1 MPHHGVRCTSCRPQ
15 TLRRAASRRHPA
27 AITTSSIPMPLLR
40 RRPMTSRDGD
50 GRQIMVASPS
60 RRHSRGRSNANGG
73 RNNGSCGRSF
83 VSSSSTVFIV
93 SIIVTNYCC
102 CYGFSP
108 TNRQQR
114 AVFPTTPHRHLVH
127 TCLSSANTV
136 FHPATKISGGDTR
149 LVYRSVGTRTQHS
162 SQLTASA
169 SVNSD
174 DDASDPNSTRLS
186 SKATTQRRQRP
197 AWALPWMPT
206 WLITLPPRSQ
216 FLIGLCLYVF
226 HLRILTQHQ
235 ITFPFQLI
243 PNDEGWFQSIG
254 LDSLAGMV
262 AFGALLWLRKS
273 SAEYELSSS
282 TSKGVGEDSVT
293 AAVPPIWTD
302 PKGSEA
308 PWRLR
313 SKTKKKRKMAK
324 SENDHNNIDKAKVP
338 LVHPRTTSI
347 IAFVL
352 LTIGYFSTGRL
363 SLLFENLLYTAAGS
377 GLPLT
382 VPMHRS
388 LVVLLG
394 HLAWVGVGSAILA
407 GVLSPR
413 PFFGGG
419 WTTSTPKQKDDQ
431 QKPTIVDRKQSKKR
445 MQKILRPY
453 RWYTNKWDTYWL
465 WWTIGGYF
473 VSAWL
478 FNIADFVNQIILPP
492 YLFAQQGEGVVA
504 QLINPE
510 NNDFFASLVGYI
522 APCLSA
528 PWWEEVLYRGYLLP
542 ALGLFMGFWPSV
554 FVSGVLF
561 SVHHLN
567 LMGALPLMVLGW
579 LWAALYAKCGNILVT
594 ILIHGMWNSRVF
606 IGSWL
611 GL

>member
-1 MPHHGVRCTSCRPQ
+1 MIAKTGRKKIMNSRSTKSAKGI
-15 TLRRAASRRHPA
+15 RRG
-27 AITTSSIPMPLLR
+27 IK
-40 RRPMTSRDGD
+40 
-50 GRQIMVASPS
+50 
-60 RRHSRGRSNANGG
+60 SRGRLAII
-73 RNNGSCGRSF
+73 
-83 VSSSSTVFIV
+83 SSTLFFA
-93 SIIVTNYCC
+93 SIITTPTSSGCF
-102 CYGFSP
+102 GFSP
-108 TNRQQR
+108 SPIHLQHVVAIPKSPQCIVEPTCRIINRNL
-114 AVFPTTPHRHLVH
+114 H
-127 TCLSSANTV
+127 S
-136 FHPATKISGGDTR
+136 TKTITGGVEPRQID
-149 LVYRSVGTRTQHS
+149 HS
-162 SQLTASA
+162 SIGTTSLTQMRASA
-169 SVNSD
+169 SFAAD
-174 DDASDPNSTRLS
+174 DNDGNYNVES
-186 SKATTQRRQRP
+186 RRQRP
-197 AWALPWMPT
+197 EWALPWMPT
-206 WLITLPPRSQ
+206 WLITLPPRYQ
-216 FLIGLCLYVF
+216 FVVGLCLYIF

-235 ITFPFQLI
+235 LTFPFQLI

-273 SAEYELSSS
+273 SVEYAASTSSS
-282 TSKGVGEDSVT
+282 KRRGEEGVDGFTSIIP

-302 PKGSEA
+302 PRGSEA

-313 SKTKKKRKMAK
+313 SRTKKYRRKK
-324 SENDHNNIDKAKVP
+324 LENNDLDNNVDKKAKVVP
-338 LVHPRTTSI
+338 VVHPRTTSVV
-347 IAFVL
+347 AFVL

-363 SLLFENLLYTAAGS
+363 SLLFENLLYASAGA

-419 WTTSTPKQKDDQ
+419 WTTAMTLKQNNGQRAIMDERRQ
-431 QKPTIVDRKQSKKR
+431 YKR
-445 MQKILRPY
+445 MPKMLRPY

-465 WWTIGGYF
+465 WWAIGGYF

-478 FNIADFVNQIILPP
+478 FNIADFINQIILPP

-567 LMGALPLMVLGW
+567 IMGALPLMVLGW

>member
-1 MPHHGVRCTSCRPQ
+1 
-15 TLRRAASRRHPA
+15 
-27 AITTSSIPMPLLR
+27 
-40 RRPMTSRDGD
+40 
-50 GRQIMVASPS
+50 MVASPR
-60 RRHSRGRSNANGG
+60 RRHSRGRSNANGV
-73 RNNGSCGRSF
+73 RNNGSDCRSIAI
-83 VSSSSTVFIV
+83 VSSTVLLV
-93 SIIVTNYCC
+93 SMIVTNYCY

-108 TNRQQR
+108 ATRQHH
-114 AVFPTTPHRHLVH
+114 ATTPTTPHRLLVP
-127 TCLSSANTV
+127 TCRSSINTV
-136 FHPATKISGGDTR
+136 FHPATYISTGSTR
-149 LVYRSVGTRTQHS
+149 LVYGSIATRKQQS

-169 SVNSD
+169 SD
-174 DDASDPNSTRLS
+174 DDANDLNSTPLS
-186 SKATTQRRQRP
+186 SKTTTRRRQRP

-216 FLIGLCLYVF
+216 FLIGLCLYIF

-273 SAEYELSSS
+273 SEAFASSS
-282 TSKGVGEDSVT
+282 SSSKGVGEDTVT

-302 PKGSEA
+302 PRWSEA

-313 SKTKKKRKMAK
+313 SKTKKKRKKVK

-338 LVHPRTTSI
+338 VVHPRTTSI

-419 WTTSTPKQKDDQ
+419 WITTTTPKQNDDEQ
-431 QKPTIVDRKQSKKR
+431 NPTMMDRKQSKKR

-478 FNIADFVNQIILPP
+478 FNIADFINQIILPP

>member
-1 MPHHGVRCTSCRPQ
+1 MFNAKDS
-15 TLRRAASRRHPA
+15 
-27 AITTSSIPMPLLR
+27 
-40 RRPMTSRDGD
+40 
-50 GRQIMVASPS
+50 GRNKQ
-60 RRHSRGRSNANGG
+60 SRGRS
-73 RNNGSCGRSF
+73 
-83 VSSSSTVFIV
+83 VTSSALCL
-93 SIIVTNYCC
+93 IITTTAAPFGCL
-102 CYGFSP
+102 GFSP
-108 TNRQQR
+108 SPSHLHHT
-114 AVFPTTPHRHLVH
+114 VIPKSPHRLVVP
-127 TCLSSANTV
+127 TCRALINDNAVLSPSNS
-136 FHPATKISGGDTR
+136 IGR
-149 LVYRSVGTRTQHS
+149 TRTHQS
-162 SQLTASA
+162 SQLRISTSSRANS
-169 SVNSD
+169 SD
-174 DDASDPNSTRLS
+174 DDKYVNST
-186 SKATTQRRQRP
+186 TRRQRP
-197 AWALPWMPT
+197 EWALPWMPT
-206 WLITLPPRSQ
+206 WLITLPPRYQ
-216 FLIGLCLYVF
+216 FLIGLCLYIF

-235 ITFPFQLI
+235 LTFPFQLI

-262 AFGALLWLRKS
+262 AFGALLWIRKS
-273 SAEYELSSS
+273 SVEYAKSLSSS
-282 TSKGVGEDSVT
+282 KRKVMGKEGMDDDGSITTTVP

-313 SKTKKKRKMAK
+313 SKTKKNRKKK
-324 SENDHNNIDKAKVP
+324 SEEKANVP
-338 LVHPRTTSI
+338 VLHPRTTSVV
-347 IAFVL
+347 AFVL

-394 HLAWVGVGSAILA
+394 HLAWVGVGSTILA

-419 WTTSTPKQKDDQ
+419 WTTTTMTSKQNDDPQ
-431 QKPTIVDRKQSKKR
+431 AGVDDRKQSKKR
-445 MQKILRPY
+445 MQKMLRPY

-478 FNIADFVNQIILPP
+478 FNIADFINQIILPP

-567 LMGALPLMVLGW
+567 LMGALPLMVLGC